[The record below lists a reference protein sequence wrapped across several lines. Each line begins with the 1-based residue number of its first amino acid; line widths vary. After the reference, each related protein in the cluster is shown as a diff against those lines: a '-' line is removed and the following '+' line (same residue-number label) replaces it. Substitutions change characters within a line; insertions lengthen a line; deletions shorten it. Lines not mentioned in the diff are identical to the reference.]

1 MKKNLGKKIVTVFSV
16 AAFIGGAALA
26 VKTLIGK
33 FSDKDDEDD
42 DFEKFFDDDDDE
54 FDEIFSDSEKES
66 RDYVTINITSDGS
79 QKVEEEEKKE
89 DKAQDSSKEIETE
102 DKEDKENE

>member
-1 MKKNLGKKIVTVFSV
+1 MM
-16 AAFIGGAALA
+16 
-26 VKTLIGK
+26 
-33 FSDKDDEDD
+33 
-42 DFEKFFDDDDDE
+42 
-54 FDEIFSDSEKES
+54 IFSDSEKES